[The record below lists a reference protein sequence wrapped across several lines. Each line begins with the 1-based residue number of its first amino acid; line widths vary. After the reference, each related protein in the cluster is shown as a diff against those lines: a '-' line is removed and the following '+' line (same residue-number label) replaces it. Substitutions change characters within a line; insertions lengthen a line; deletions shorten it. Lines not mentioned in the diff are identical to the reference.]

1 MRARYIFAFLP
12 LAFGMTNAQTGFS
25 SDPLNAVFETKD
37 TDRFWKAF
45 DTMETSKQNPFADYI
60 KNGSPGVK
68 GFIEYRIINADSLY
82 TMVKKR
88 KEDYL
93 KSRNVLSGINQ
104 KERRIKS
111 IYSAL
116 KYWYPQAKFPPI
128 YFVYGR
134 FNTGGTFSKDG
145 IMIGTETLQNLD
157 GIVGLASHELIHFQQ
172 DIKGNDSLLKYI
184 LSEGS
189 ADFISEMV
197 SGETINSQF
206 YKYGEA
212 NSDKLYREFVTV
224 MKKKDFTDWLYGTSK
239 KDDRPND
246 LGYWMGYKISEAYF
260 KKQPDKHKAIHDI
273 LHIQNPLLFL
283 KESGL
288 LDQYIREYAKKNNM
302 KFEDFFKE

>member
-1 MRARYIFAFLP
+1 MKTRYIFTCLL
-12 LAFGMTNAQTGFS
+12 LASGIAKAQTGFS
-25 SDPLNAVFETKD
+25 TDPLNAVFETRD
-37 TDRFWKAF
+37 ADRFWKAF
-45 DTMETSKQNPFADYI
+45 DKMDSSKENPFTDYI
-60 KNGSPGVK
+60 SNGSHGVK
-68 GFIEYRIINADSLY
+68 GFMEYRIINADSLY

-93 KSRNVLSGINQ
+93 KSRHVLAGINQ
-104 KERRIKS
+104 KEKRIRAV
-111 IYSAL
+111 YSAL

-157 GIVGLASHELIHFQQ
+157 GIAGLVSHETIHFQQ
-172 DIKGNDSLLKYI
+172 DIKGTDNLLKYT

-189 ADFISEMV
+189 ADFISELV
-197 SGETINSQF
+197 SGEANNSPF
-206 YKYGEA
+206 YQYGEA
-212 NSDKLYREFVTV
+212 NSDQLYKEFVTV
-224 MKKKDFTDWLYGTSK
+224 LKRNDPTDWLYGTSK
-239 KDDRPND
+239 KDNRPND

-260 KKQPDKHKAIHDI
+260 NKQSDKHKAIDDI

-283 KESGL
+283 KESGF
-288 LDQYIREYAKKNNM
+288 LDRYIREYVKQKNI

>member
-1 MRARYIFAFLP
+1 MKTRYIFTCLL
-12 LAFGMTNAQTGFS
+12 LASGIAKAQTGFS
-25 SDPLNAVFETKD
+25 TDPLNAVFETRD
-37 TDRFWKAF
+37 ADRFWKAF
-45 DTMETSKQNPFADYI
+45 DKMDSSKENPFTDYI
-60 KNGSPGVK
+60 SNGSHGVK
-68 GFIEYRIINADSLY
+68 GFMEYRIINADSLY

-93 KSRNVLSGINQ
+93 KSRHVLAGINQ
-104 KERRIKS
+104 KEKRIRAV
-111 IYSAL
+111 YSAL

-157 GIVGLASHELIHFQQ
+157 GIAGLVSHETIHFQQ
-172 DIKGNDSLLKYI
+172 DIKGTDNLLKYT

-189 ADFISEMV
+189 ADFISELV
-197 SGETINSQF
+197 SGEANNSPF
-206 YKYGEA
+206 YQYGEA
-212 NSDKLYREFVTV
+212 NSDQLYKEFVTV
-224 MKKKDFTDWLYGTSK
+224 LKKNDPTDWLYGTSK
-239 KDDRPND
+239 KDNRPND

-260 KKQPDKHKAIHDI
+260 NKQSDKHKAIDDI

-288 LDQYIREYAKKNNM
+288 LDRYIREYVKQNNSS
-302 KFEDFFKE
+302 FEDFFKE

>member
-1 MRARYIFAFLP
+1 MKHLFAAAILSS
-12 LAFGMTNAQTGFS
+12 GTMHAQSGFS

-37 TDRFWKAF
+37 ADNFWKAF
-45 DTMETSKQNPFADYI
+45 DKMGTSDKNPFDEYM

-68 GFIEYRIINADSLY
+68 GFTEYRIINADSLY
-82 TMVKKR
+82 STVKKR

-93 KSRNVLSGINQ
+93 KSRNVLTGLNQ
-104 KERRIKS
+104 KERRIKA

-134 FNTGGTFSKDG
+134 YNTGGTFSKDG

-172 DIKGNDSLLKYI
+172 DIKGNDNLLKYI
-184 LSEGS
+184 MSEGS
-189 ADFISEMV
+189 ADFISELV
-197 SGETINSQF
+197 SGETNNSPF
-206 YKYGEA
+206 YKYGET
-212 NSDKLYREFVTV
+212 NSDKLCREFVTV
-224 MKKKDFTDWLYGTSK
+224 LKKKDYIDWLYGTSK

-260 KKQPDKHKAIHDI
+260 NKQSDKHKAIHDI
-273 LHIQNPLLFL
+273 LNMEDPLLFL
-283 KESGL
+283 KESGF
-288 LDQYIREYAKKNNM
+288 LDQYIMEYTKANKM
-302 KFEDFFKE
+302 KFEDFFK

>member
-1 MRARYIFAFLP
+1 MKTRYIFSVLL
-12 LAFGMTNAQTGFS
+12 LASAMTKAQTNFS
-25 SDPLNAVFETKD
+25 TDPLNAVFETRD

-45 DTMETSKQNPFADYI
+45 DKMDASKENPFTDYI
-60 KNGSPGVK
+60 SKGSQGVK
-68 GFIEYRIINADSLY
+68 GFMEYRIINADSLY
-82 TMVKKR
+82 TMVRKR

-93 KSRNVLSGINQ
+93 KSRNVLAGISQ
-104 KERRIKS
+104 KERRIKAV
-111 IYSAL
+111 YSAL

-157 GIVGLASHELIHFQQ
+157 GITGLVSHEMIHFQQ
-172 DIKGNDSLLKYI
+172 DIKGTDNLLKYS

-189 ADFISEMV
+189 ADFISELV
-197 SGETINSQF
+197 SGETNNSPF
-206 YKYGEA
+206 YKYGEVNA
-212 NSDKLYREFVTV
+212 DKLYKEFVTV
-224 MKKKDFTDWLYGTSK
+224 LKKKDPTDWLYGTTK

-260 KKQPDKHKAIHDI
+260 NKQSDKHKAIYDI

-283 KESGL
+283 KESGF
-288 LDQYIREYAKKNNM
+288 LDQYIREYTRQNNT

>member
-1 MRARYIFAFLP
+1 MKTRYIFTCLL
-12 LAFGMTNAQTGFS
+12 LASGIAKAQTGFS
-25 SDPLNAVFETKD
+25 TDPLNAVFETRD

-45 DTMETSKQNPFADYI
+45 DKMDASKENPFKDYI
-60 KNGSPGVK
+60 SNGSQGVK
-68 GFIEYRIINADSLY
+68 GFMEYRIINADSLY

-93 KSRNVLSGINQ
+93 KSRNVLLGINQ
-104 KERRIKS
+104 KEKKIRAV
-111 IYSAL
+111 YSAL

-134 FNTGGTFSKDG
+134 FNTGGTFTKDG

-157 GIVGLASHELIHFQQ
+157 GIAGLVSHETIHFQQ
-172 DIKGNDSLLKYI
+172 DIKGTDNLLKYT

-189 ADFISEMV
+189 ADFISELV
-197 SGETINSQF
+197 SGETNNSPF
-206 YKYGEA
+206 YQYGEA
-212 NSDKLYREFVTV
+212 NFVQLCKEFVTV
-224 MKKKDFTDWLYGTSK
+224 LKKNDPTDWLYGTSK
-239 KDDRPND
+239 KDNRPND

-260 KKQPDKHKAIHDI
+260 NKQSDKHKAIDDI

-283 KESGL
+283 RESGF
-288 LDQYIREYAKKNNM
+288 LDQYIREYAKQKNI

>member
-1 MRARYIFAFLP
+1 MKTRYIFTCLL
-12 LAFGMTNAQTGFS
+12 LASGIAKAQTGFS
-25 SDPLNAVFETKD
+25 TDPLNAVFETRD

-45 DTMETSKQNPFADYI
+45 DKMDASKENSFKDYI
-60 KNGSPGVK
+60 SNGSQGVK
-68 GFIEYRIINADSLY
+68 GFMEYRIINADSLY

-93 KSRNVLSGINQ
+93 KSRNVLLGINQ
-104 KERRIKS
+104 KEKKIRAV
-111 IYSAL
+111 YSAL

-157 GIVGLASHELIHFQQ
+157 GIAGLVSHETIHFQQ
-172 DIKGNDSLLKYI
+172 DIKGTDNLLKNT

-189 ADFISEMV
+189 ADFISELV
-197 SGETINSQF
+197 SGETNNSPF
-206 YKYGEA
+206 YQYGEA
-212 NSDKLYREFVTV
+212 NSDQLCKEFVTV
-224 MKKKDFTDWLYGTSK
+224 LKKNDPTDWLYGTSK
-239 KDDRPND
+239 KDNRPND

-260 KKQPDKHKAIHDI
+260 NKQSDKHKAIDDI

-283 KESGL
+283 KESGF
-288 LDQYIREYAKKNNM
+288 LDQYIREYAKQKNI
-302 KFEDFFKE
+302 KFENFFKE

>member
-1 MRARYIFAFLP
+1 MKTRYIFTCLL
-12 LAFGMTNAQTGFS
+12 LASGIAKAQTGFS
-25 SDPLNAVFETKD
+25 TDPLNAVFETRD

-45 DTMETSKQNPFADYI
+45 DKMEASKENPFRDYI
-60 KNGSPGVK
+60 SNGSPGVK
-68 GFIEYRIINADSLY
+68 GFMEYRIINADSLY

-104 KERRIKS
+104 KEKRIRAV
-111 IYSAL
+111 YSAL

-157 GIVGLASHELIHFQQ
+157 GIAGLVSHETIHFQQ
-172 DIKGNDSLLKYI
+172 DIKGTDNLLKYT

-189 ADFISEMV
+189 ADFISELV
-197 SGETINSQF
+197 SGESHNSPF
-206 YKYGEA
+206 YQYGEA
-212 NSDKLYREFVTV
+212 HSDQLYKEFVTV
-224 MKKKDFTDWLYGTSK
+224 LKKNDPTDWLYGTSK
-239 KDDRPND
+239 KDNRPND
-246 LGYWMGYKISEAYF
+246 LGYWIGYKISEAYF
-260 KKQPDKHKAIHDI
+260 NKQSDKHKAIDDI

-288 LDQYIREYAKKNNM
+288 LDRYIREYVKQNNSS
-302 KFEDFFKE
+302 FEDFFKE

>member
-1 MRARYIFAFLP
+1 MKTKYIFTFLL
-12 LAFGMTNAQTGFS
+12 LASGIAKAQTNFS
-25 SDPLNAVFETKD
+25 TDPLNAVFETKD

-45 DTMETSKQNPFADYI
+45 DKMDASKGNPFTDYI
-60 KNGSPGVK
+60 NNGSQGVK
-68 GFIEYRIINADSLY
+68 GFMEYRIINADSLY

-93 KSRNVLSGINQ
+93 KSRHVLAGINQ
-104 KERRIKS
+104 KEKRIRAV
-111 IYSAL
+111 YSAL

-134 FNTGGTFSKDG
+134 FNTGGTFSRDG

-157 GIVGLASHELIHFQQ
+157 GIAGLVSHETIHFQQ
-172 DIKGNDSLLKYI
+172 DIKGTDNLLKYT

-189 ADFISEMV
+189 ADFISELV
-197 SGETINSQF
+197 SGETNNSPF
-206 YKYGEA
+206 YKYGETHS
-212 NSDKLYREFVTV
+212 NQLYKEFVTV
-224 MKKKDFTDWLYGTSK
+224 LKKNDLTDWLYGTSK

-246 LGYWMGYKISEAYF
+246 VGYWMGYKISEAYF
-260 KKQPDKHKAIHDI
+260 NKQADKHKAIYNI

-283 KESGL
+283 KDSGF
-288 LDQYIREYAKKNNM
+288 LDQYIREYAKQKNM

>member
-1 MRARYIFAFLP
+1 MKTRYIFTCLL
-12 LAFGMTNAQTGFS
+12 LASGIAKAQTNFS
-25 SDPLNAVFETKD
+25 TDPLSAVFETKD

-45 DTMETSKQNPFADYI
+45 DKMGASKENPFTDYI
-60 KNGSPGVK
+60 NNGSQGVK
-68 GFIEYRIINADSLY
+68 GFMEYRIINADSLY

-93 KSRNVLSGINQ
+93 KSRHILAGINQ
-104 KERRIKS
+104 KGRRIRAV
-111 IYSAL
+111 YSAL

-157 GIVGLASHELIHFQQ
+157 GIAGLVSHETIHFQQ
-172 DIKGNDSLLKYI
+172 DIKGTDNLLKYT

-189 ADFISEMV
+189 ADFLSELV
-197 SGETINSQF
+197 SGETNNSPF

-212 NSDKLYREFVTV
+212 NADKLYKEFVTV
-224 MKKKDFTDWLYGTSK
+224 LKKNDPTDWLYGTSK

-260 KKQPDKHKAIHDI
+260 LKQSDKHKAIYNI
-273 LHIQNPLLFL
+273 LNIQNPLLFL
-283 KESGL
+283 KDSGF
-288 LDQYIREYAKKNNM
+288 LDRYIREYVKQNNSS
-302 KFEDFFKE
+302 FEDFFKE